1 MSEKLIAEVHFDLRP
16 FRNPNQVCFI
26 KKEPIN
32 FDFFAQI
39 ITNSIEAWLGMVWN
53 LNFQK
58 IQIMTVILSGVIP
71 VGNGRKSV
79 ILYQKDF
86 MSAFSYTV
94 RNEFD
99 EKD

>member
-1 MSEKLIAEVHFDLRP
+1 
-16 FRNPNQVCFI
+16 
-26 KKEPIN
+26 
-32 FDFFAQI
+32 
-39 ITNSIEAWLGMVWN
+39 MVWN

-58 IQIMTVILSGVIP
+58 IQVMTVILSGVIP

-99 EKD
+99 EKRVKLRLFAHTIIPLFSQEPSLPWSFPISWDCI

>member
-1 MSEKLIAEVHFDLRP
+1 
-16 FRNPNQVCFI
+16 
-26 KKEPIN
+26 
-32 FDFFAQI
+32 
-39 ITNSIEAWLGMVWN
+39 MVWN
-53 LNFQK
+53 FNFQK
-58 IQIMTVILSGVIP
+58 IQVMTVILSGVIP